1 MVSIADSSVG
11 QLSITF
17 FSSSGQWRFVGSN
30 MILRDVAEAEIVQLL
45 LEVIEDLGVKKKYI

>member
-1 MVSIADSSVG
+1 MIADSSVA